1 MLGHKHTRLLGLVY
15 LRTASEELATPRE
28 DLPVQRKNEL
38 LRLLSAQVPLTLDT
52 LTGIPQLF
60 YI

>member
-52 LTGIPQLF
+52 LTGIL
-60 YI
+60 